1 MTWEIIY
8 SSKIRKLTEFF
19 NARIWRFLLVRLA
32 NISMNSKRGG
42 KIREREKNRF
52 CLGEREEIGRS
63 SRASRYLRRRAFWY
77 GFLLR
82 YVKDWRLTPVSLVTV
97 SRNPLCEQ
105 MAIRYLISSG
115 RYSTAS
121 FFNGGCFHY
130 QAVSRASIF
139 CRSPCRKISD
149 FLSWNLVTSLCRAKR
164 FTREK

>member
-1 MTWEIIY
+1 MHKIIKRYKQYTMTRWLPIWYSWEIIY
-8 SSKIRKLTEFF
+8 SSKIRKLTGLF
-19 NARIWRFLLVRLA
+19 NARIWRFLLARLA

-52 CLGEREEIGRS
+52 CLDEREEIGRS
-63 SRASRYLRRRAFWY
+63 SRASRYSRRRAFWY

-105 MAIRYLISSG
+105 TAIWYLILAGTRRS
-115 RYSTAS
+115 YSTAS

-139 CRSPCRKISD
+139 FGPP
-149 FLSWNLVTSLCRAKR
+149 AKR
-164 FTREK
+164 